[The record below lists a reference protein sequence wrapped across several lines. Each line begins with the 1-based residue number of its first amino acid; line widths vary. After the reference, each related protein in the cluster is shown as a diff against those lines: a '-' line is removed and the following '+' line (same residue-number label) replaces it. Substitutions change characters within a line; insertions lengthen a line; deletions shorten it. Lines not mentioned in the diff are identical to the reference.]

1 KAAAARVGVRSFSL
15 REVAGW
21 LAAPVPHAG
30 AALLDIDWARFKPIY
45 RHGWLD
51 ALFAEVGASADA
63 GAATAA
69 ANDGAAA
76 FRRAYAAAGYRESML
91 DDLLHALLREV
102 LGLSGSFAAY
112 AGTGFHDLGMDSLLT
127 LSFAE
132 KLGARAGVPVS
143 SVDVFDNANPA
154 RLRGWLA
161 ARLKALDAAAAA
173 HADAQA
179 AAARPLASAAANS
192 AASAAAT
199 ATAPPAPAPV
209 SPAARDA
216 ASDATTDE
224 IERELQMMQALLED
238 R

>member
-1 KAAAARVGVRSFSL
+1 
-15 REVAGW
+15 
-21 LAAPVPHAG
+21 
-30 AALLDIDWARFKPIY
+30 
-45 RHGWLD
+45 
-51 ALFAEVGASADA
+51 
-63 GAATAA
+63 
-69 ANDGAAA
+69 
-76 FRRAYAAAGYRESML
+76 ML

-161 ARLKALDAAAAA
+161 ARLKALDAAATAS
-173 HADAQA
+173 ADAPA
-179 AAARPLASAAANS
+179 AAVRPLDSAAASS
-192 AASAAAT
+192 AAT
-199 ATAPPAPAPV
+199 PAPAPV
-209 SPAARDA
+209 SPAASDA
-216 ASDATTDE
+216 ARDATTDE

>member
-1 KAAAARVGVRSFSL
+1 
-15 REVAGW
+15 
-21 LAAPVPHAG
+21 
-30 AALLDIDWARFKPIY
+30 
-45 RHGWLD
+45 
-51 ALFAEVGASADA
+51 
-63 GAATAA
+63 
-69 ANDGAAA
+69 
-76 FRRAYAAAGYRESML
+76 ML

-161 ARLKALDAAAAA
+161 ARLKALDAAAAV

-192 AASAAAT
+192 AANSAASAAALATAT